1 MVNPHF
7 DREEI
12 ISEDIGFQG
21 PHINENI
28 NVMDL
33 YPQYTGHE
41 TWSPQGEFGQHGEF
55 EGWRSQEDPPSYRSD
70 WQDYPADEF
79 TGIQSNVPSG
89 GGFLKNIYEKFGG
102 DIPGLWGPQMGGLY
116 GGRRTPEEIRQDAI
130 NWGQKAGLPNR
141 ISFAGES
148 GRDILNP
155 NEMRV
160 NAPSYGD
167 WKSMAQRKMIMDRR
181 YQGEDNP
188 YYPQDLL
195 AKIYTSDMPGM
206 INEGSNWNFMPGGD
220 PLWDEVSPQGEAIN
234 TVLEMPIIQQM
245 ITEGGFNYED
255 FMRVIPES
263 LRRELPRDAFQS
275 KSDFMKQQPIT
286 VI

>member
-1 MVNPHF
+1 MVNPHW
-7 DREEI
+7 DETI
-12 ISEDIGFQG
+12 NEDIR
-21 PHINENI
+21 
-28 NVMDL
+28 VTDL
-33 YPQYTGHE
+33 PP
-41 TWSPQGEFGQHGEF
+41 WSPQQEWGDVGGGGEFT
-55 EGWRSQEDPPSYRSD
+55 GWRSQEDPPSYRSD

-102 DIPGLWGPQMGGLY
+102 DIPGLRGGFETPYGPDIYQDLLQNRKYDKYLEFQKQNQNRFNPQPGPWNEFNPSLEGPY
-116 GGRRTPEEIRQDAI
+116 QPYIPE
-130 NWGQKAGLPNR
+130 L
-141 ISFAGES
+141 
-148 GRDILNP
+148 
-155 NEMRV
+155 
-160 NAPSYGD
+160 
-167 WKSMAQRKMIMDRR
+167 QRWSE
-181 YQGEDNP
+181 G
-188 YYPQDLL
+188 DLL

-206 INEGSNWNFMPGGD
+206 INEGSNWNFMPVGD